1 MLSKHLLIGTFLA
14 LIRLSNTSYF
24 TRLSWSRLIYRTVF
38 VVWQMSM
45 NRYLG
50 NDMLLSA
57 SCHTDQCALDS
68 CASSFSIEKSRTW
81 CLYLLSHIIR
91 SSCRSCVK
99 VLDCLPRVFFRGRC
113 HRICLLYLNFK
124 TFHNELLICQCLEN
138 KSRSDWHTYTLV
150 GKTKSYQHFPY
161 FFLGFTPNIFLKILK
176 SGIQATKILLHIYR
190 NRFPKFCTHSPARI
204 CKTARILQMTILH
217 IKSTGDES
225 QFRLQSE
232 MNGPSTKERRAVIHK
247 ISRDERGNH
256 QSF

>member
-1 MLSKHLLIGTFLA
+1 
-14 LIRLSNTSYF
+14 
-24 TRLSWSRLIYRTVF
+24 
-38 VVWQMSM
+38 MSM

-176 SGIQATKILLHIYR
+176 SGIQATKFFYTYTVIDFQNFAHIHPPEYARQQEYYRWPFCILNQLVTSHNFACSQKWTGHQQKR
-190 NRFPKFCTHSPARI
+190 DAR
-204 CKTARILQMTILH
+204 
-217 IKSTGDES
+217 
-225 QFRLQSE
+225 
-232 MNGPSTKERRAVIHK
+232 
-247 ISRDERGNH
+247 
-256 QSF
+256 